1 MKSADQKQRF
11 PQLSSRAYEHPS
23 DRAALAA
30 LRKAPGFDTVVRKL
44 FGAVGDRALRLAFL
58 ASAVRVNERQLP
70 ALYRSH
76 LEACLV
82 LDLEPPELFVAQT
95 PFVNAGAIGVDRP
108 FIVLNSGT
116 LALLDEAE
124 VQFVLG
130 HELGHV
136 LSGHALYKTILRLL
150 LSMTRLA
157 FTVPL
162 GGAALLAVTAALLEW
177 DRCSELSA
185 DRAGLLVAQ
194 SPEVALRATMK
205 VAGGSAGGLDVAEFV
220 RQSEEYD
227 ASGNV
232 ADSVMKLLNLMGQP
246 HPFPVLRVAA
256 LKSWAEGG
264 AYAAI
269 LGGGYPRRNGD
280 ARRSAYE
287 ELRGAT
293 KAYRD
298 AFAESRDPLTRA
310 VRGAQSRAQDF
321 GRKVWAS
328 FRRNPSAAAAPPAP
342 AAKRAPRKPGRRKAA
357 GPRSRPRPRS
367 KKGGRS

>member
-1 MKSADQKQRF
+1 MTSADLKQRF

-30 LRKAPGFDTVVRKL
+30 LRKVPGFDTVVRRL
-44 FGAVGDRALRLAFL
+44 FGAVGDRALRMAFL

-70 ALYRSH
+70 ELHRRL
-76 LEACLV
+76 LEACEV
-82 LDLEPPELFVAQT
+82 LDVVPPELFVAQT

-108 FIVLNSGT
+108 FIVLNSGI

-124 VQFVLG
+124 LQFVIG

-150 LSMTRLA
+150 LSMTPLA
-157 FTVPL
+157 FSVPL

-205 VAGGSAGGLDVAEFV
+205 VAGGSAAGLDLDEFV
-220 RQSEEYD
+220 RQAEEYN
-227 ASGNV
+227 ASGNL

-246 HPFPVLRVAA
+246 HPFPVLRVAE
-256 LKSWAEGG
+256 LKKWAEGG
-264 AYAAI
+264 AYAEI
-269 LGGGYPRRNGD
+269 LGGAYPRRGGE
-280 ARRSAYE
+280 AQRSVYE
-287 ELRGAT
+287 ELLGAS
-293 KAYRD
+293 KGYRD

-310 VRGAQSRAQDF
+310 VRGAHSRAQDF

-328 FRRNPSAAAAPPAP
+328 LRRDRQGKAPTPGP
-342 AAKRAPRKPGRRKAA
+342 AAKRAPRKPRGGKAA
-357 GPRSRPRPRS
+357 GRRSRARPVS
-367 KKGGRS
+367 KKRGRS